1 MDRRQFLTNAVASMT
16 AGAALLGSLA
26 RAEEADPLDEPRAC
40 ENAIGAL
47 IQTNHGHVLTVPPD
61 DVLAGADKV
70 YSIKGNATHDHQVA
84 LSAAQ
89 FAELRA
95 GQTIQVSSTGGTH
108 THGLVLV
115 RVA

>member
-1 MDRRQFLTNAVASMT
+1 MDRRSFLVQVAQGVT
-16 AGAALLGSLA
+16 AGAAFLGAVA
-26 RAEEADPLDEPRAC
+26 RAEEDDDPRLAC

-47 IQTNHGHVLTVPPD
+47 IQNNHGHILTVHPD
-61 DVLAGADKV
+61 DVALGVDKV
-70 YSIKGNATHDHQVA
+70 YSIKGNSTHDHSVA
-84 LSAAQ
+84 LTAAQ